1 MSKKSRKR
9 NKKILGALAAGL
21 GAMAL
26 MKRKKAASVAS
37 SDEAGLNV
45 THPALS
51 AKNWIAKKTDA
62 APILPDPKPV
72 VVSPSDIRGP
82 HGAGGG
88 KGAILTARRRA
99 KANAVPPSMRSGS
112 PVAEGYQRKKIIGV
126 NPNRTKKWGW
136 TGEPVDNTQT
146 NMSSYYK
153 GGGIAKRGKG
163 VALKSG
169 GRVTGIAKRGFGRA
183 LMKGKK

>member
-26 MKRKKAASVAS
+26 MKRKKAASVA
-37 SDEAGLNV
+37 DTDNAALGV
-45 THPALS
+45 THSALEGPY
-51 AKNWIAKKTDA
+51 ITKKDV
-62 APILPDPKPV
+62 LPDSKPTII
-72 VVSPSDIRGP
+72 SPSDIRGP

-88 KGAILTARRRA
+88 KGAILTARRRSR
-99 KANAVPPSMRSGS
+99 ANAVPPSMRSGS

-126 NPNRTKKWGW
+126 NPDRTKKWGY
-136 TGEPVDNTQT
+136 TGSPIDTAQT

-169 GRVTGIAKRGFGRA
+169 GSVTGAAKRGFGRA

>member
-26 MKRKKAASVAS
+26 MKRKKAASIAS
-37 SDEAGLNV
+37 DDDAGLNV

-51 AKNWIAKKTDA
+51 AKNWISKKTDTVDT
-62 APILPDPKPV
+62 APKVL
-72 VVSPSDIRGP
+72 SRGEKAQMLAR
-82 HGAGGG
+82 GAMN
-88 KGAILTARRRA
+88 K
-99 KANAVPPSMRSGS
+99 VPPSMRGGAAH
-112 PVAEGYQRKKIIGV
+112 AEGYTPRI
-126 NPNRTKKWGW
+126 W
-136 TGEPVDNTQT
+136 TGDQSMTKNNPWR
-146 NMSSYYK
+146 YK

-169 GRVTGIAKRGFGRA
+169 GSVTGIAKRGFGRA